1 MEVIINAPKDMECNA
16 EQWSAKYTILG
27 EGEAR
32 LIRIESRSCIDVIV
46 SKVTERGFL
55 GLQTS
60 YYISSPNFGVA
71 IPGIPTLQ
79 ETYWITE
86 QLLDHKMS
94 APDAV
99 TVAQVLREL
108 EDF

>member
-1 MEVIINAPKDMECNA
+1 MEVVIRAPKDIECNVN
-16 EQWSAKYTILG
+16 EWSARYTVQG
-27 EGEAR
+27 GGDVR
-32 LIRIESRSCIDVIV
+32 LVRVESRSCIDVIV
-46 SKVTERGFL
+46 AKVTEKGIL
-55 GLQTS
+55 GPQES

-86 QLLDHKMS
+86 QLLDHNMP

>member
-1 MEVIINAPKDMECNA
+1 MEIMIKAPKDIKCNA
-16 EQWSAKYTILG
+16 EQWTARYTVQG
-27 EGEAR
+27 TGEAR
-32 LIRIESRSCIDVIV
+32 LVRVESRSCIDLIV
-46 SKVTERGFL
+46 AKVTEKGLL
-55 GLQTS
+55 GPRDS

-86 QLLDHKMS
+86 QLLEHKMPP
-94 APDAV
+94 PDAV
-99 TVAQVLREL
+99 TVAQVLREM